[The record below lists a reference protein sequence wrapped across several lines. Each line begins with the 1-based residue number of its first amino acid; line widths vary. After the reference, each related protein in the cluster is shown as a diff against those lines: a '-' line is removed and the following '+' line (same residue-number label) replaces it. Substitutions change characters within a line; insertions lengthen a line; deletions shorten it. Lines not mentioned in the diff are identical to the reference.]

1 MKRALMVV
9 LVLAACGVAFSGVL
23 VYREVFAGAA
33 GCGAPAAGGTKILGL
48 PACVY
53 GFGMFLAILVSAAL
67 GLASGGTET
76 VPAGEPESV
85 GQPIGAS
92 R

>member
-1 MKRALMVV
+1 MKRALLVV

-23 VYREVFAGAA
+23 VYRELFTGAA
-33 GCGAPAAGGTKILGL
+33 GCGSAATGGTKILGV

-53 GFGMFLAILVSAAL
+53 GFAMFLAILASSVL
-67 GLASGGTET
+67 GLAAAGADEEL
-76 VPAGEPESV
+76 PAEPAV
-85 GQPIGAS
+85 AT

>member
-1 MKRALMVV
+1 MKRALQIV

-23 VYREVFAGAA
+23 VYREVFAGGA
-33 GCGAPAAGGTKILGL
+33 GCGLPASGATKILGL

-53 GFGMFLAILVSAAL
+53 GLGMFLAIMTSAVL
-67 GLASGGTET
+67 GLASSGGEAG
-76 VPAGEPESV
+76 VPNEPAV
-85 GQPIGAS
+85 AS

>member
-1 MKRALMVV
+1 MKRALQIV

-23 VYREVFAGAA
+23 VYREVFTGAA
-33 GCGAPAAGGTKILGL
+33 GCGAPASGGTKILGL

-53 GFGMFLAILVSAAL
+53 GFGMFAAILASAVF
-67 GLASGGTET
+67 GLASSDREADVTS
-76 VPAGEPESV
+76 EPV
-85 GQPIGAS
+85 LAA